1 MLSYGSRWSTVTTT
15 TETQDRSRERRVR
28 RMRLTLN
35 PSESSGKQ
43 DDTRRSGTDTQGQTS
58 SSISKKKISGYAQR
72 ERPVGAELPAEH
84 RSDTTNG
91 TVEPSPAPEPGPKV
105 YAVVQRTGSDSQRE
119 VMAYEWS
126 VSHLRDE
133 MDYIREVR
141 QSLEMVRE
149 RMYGQFDG
157 MQQSMQKLSQQMR
170 STNSRK
176 WNLKVEKPLAD
187 QPTDRAET
195 QSQVR
200 ALQSSFEQAEQRL
213 KDMEKQLA
221 TAREENRALR
231 LQVESSQEANSQ
243 ALRDLTQSLQA
254 QFEALLHEEQ
264 QKYGEE
270 IKALQTHLDECMWKI
285 EEAEKKAK
293 VAEAQIAE
301 KDERIGEVER
311 LLSCMV
317 QEKSQLEQKLHE
329 CEQLLCRLRRADH
342 ADTAA
347 VLRSQQLAQEA
358 ADLKDRIKH
367 LNDMVFS
374 QQKKV
379 KGLIKEVD
387 ALKAKVAQKDVYIT
401 ELLDRIAIVEC
412 ENNELE
418 DKLNYFLSMQ
428 NVTNSTAPTR
438 DVGCDPPFSA
448 EMHLQ
453 EEWEPRPVKSRP
465 SLPSRVDSGELKYT
479 GLQ

>member
-1 MLSYGSRWSTVTTT
+1 
-15 TETQDRSRERRVR
+15 Q
-28 RMRLTLN
+28 
-35 PSESSGKQ
+35 
-43 DDTRRSGTDTQGQTS
+43 QGQTS

-72 ERPVGAELPAEH
+72 ERPVGAELPAEVGTTH

-176 WNLKVEKPLAD
+176 WNLKVEVRVPIAVLHLF
-187 QPTDRAET
+187 QT

-347 VLRSQQLAQEA
+347 QLAQEA

-438 DVGCDPPFSA
+438 DVGCDPPF
-448 EMHLQ
+448 
-453 EEWEPRPVKSRP
+453 RPVKSRP

-479 GLQ
+479 GLQGSIIATCPTQSTSEALAPAQSGSAFSNTEKSTASRI